1 MEFLEIKVFSFS
13 LSLTHKHLKFRA
25 SFSMKNTPNKF
36 SYFDPVKAC
45 KKNKPDT
52 MILTGVKFAKIIPN

>member
-1 MEFLEIKVFSFS
+1 
-13 LSLTHKHLKFRA
+13 
-25 SFSMKNTPNKF
+25 MKNTPNKF
-36 SYFDPVKAC
+36 SHFDPVKAC